1 VVKNSMKMFLGEYQP
16 NITEGNR
23 IALPKKLRE
32 QIVGEEI
39 ILSKGFEKCVFLY
52 DREDWAQ
59 EWQKQ
64 AVNPIT
70 DSKTRELKRYVFS
83 GAVDAS
89 IDEQGRFVIPQS
101 LKSYAVL
108 DKEVV
113 IIGAGDHMEL
123 WDSALWTEHLKKISQ
138 DLVSGELGS

>member
-1 VVKNSMKMFLGEYQP
+1 LVISGENSMKMFLGEYQP

-52 DREDWAQ
+52 DRGDWAQ

-83 GAVDAS
+83 GAVDATV
-89 IDEQGRFVIPQS
+89 DEQGRFVVPQS
-101 LKSYAVL
+101 LRSYAGL
-108 DKEVV
+108 EKDVV
-113 IIGAGDHMEL
+113 VIGAGDHIEL
-123 WDSALWTEHLKKISQ
+123 WDGEAWSLHLNKISR
-138 DLVSGELGS
+138 ELGS